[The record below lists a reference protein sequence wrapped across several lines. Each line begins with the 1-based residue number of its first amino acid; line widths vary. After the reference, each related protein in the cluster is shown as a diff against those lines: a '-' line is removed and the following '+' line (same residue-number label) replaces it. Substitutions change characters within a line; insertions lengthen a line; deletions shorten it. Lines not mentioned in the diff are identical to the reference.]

1 MTGTGMAH
9 IEQPHEGATNDWWTP
24 PELVQAL
31 GEFDLDPCA
40 GVGQETFPVKWRYAP
55 PEDGLSKPWAG
66 RVFCNPPY
74 GPHVAGW
81 AVKMAAH
88 MNGIL
93 LIFARTETRAW
104 QQIWN
109 TATAILLPSRRITF
123 HRPDGTKAKSGTAP
137 SAFIAYGH
145 NNVEALYKSGI
156 KGTILTEWD
165 TFFD

>member
-24 PELVQAL
+24 PEMVQSL
-31 GEFDLDPCA
+31 GTFDLDPCG
-40 GVGQETFPVKWRYAP
+40 GVGQHPLARLVYTLPQ
-55 PEDGLSKPWAG
+55 DGLSLPWDG
-66 RVFCNPPY
+66 RVWCNPPY
-74 GPHVAGW
+74 GPNVGEW
-81 AVKMAAH
+81 AKRMAQH

-109 TATAILLPSRRITF
+109 TATGILLPSRRITF

-137 SAFIAYGH
+137 SAFVAFGR
-145 NNVEALYKSGI
+145 NNVEALFQSGI
-156 KGTILTEWD
+156 KGTILTEWE
-165 TFFD
+165 TRF

>member
-1 MTGTGMAH
+1 MAH

-40 GVGQETFPVKWRYAP
+40 GVGQTPLARGIICP
-55 PEDGLSKPWAG
+55 PDDGLASVWSG
-66 RVFCNPPY
+66 RIWCNPPY
-74 GPHVAGW
+74 GPYVALW
-81 AVKMAAH
+81 AKKMSEH

-109 TATAILLPSRRITF
+109 TATGILLPSRRITF

-137 SAFIAYGH
+137 SAFVAYGN
-145 NNVEALYKSGI
+145 NNVEALFKSGI
-156 KGTILTEWD
+156 KGTILTEWE
-165 TFFD
+165 TNF